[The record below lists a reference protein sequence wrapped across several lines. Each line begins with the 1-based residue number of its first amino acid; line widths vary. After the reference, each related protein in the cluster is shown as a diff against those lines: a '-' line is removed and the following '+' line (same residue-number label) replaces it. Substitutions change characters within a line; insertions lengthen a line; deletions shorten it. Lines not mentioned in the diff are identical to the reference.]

1 MGKYIKKFTT
11 HAEYQSYISG
21 SDAYLPN
28 VSTCDDQPTHVHYNP
43 ELMYRTV
50 SGDPFCNGYDKYVEV
65 ESQVS
70 RDNGATWETTA
81 TTQVLVEK
89 NSADCGYVN
98 DKLVVTYDVKSTSED
113 TALFDLSYGSSIV
126 GIEIDGVELQTVQNT
141 YRFNTT
147 GEHVV
152 KYTFNNPA
160 VIDNNCF
167 KPDSVNLYITKYEVP
182 ETITYIGYYSFNSSE
197 DKFDIVMYSTTPPSI
212 SFNICDVDKVN
223 NIYVPAESVDE
234 YKNTEY
240 WSNYRDKIVA
250 MP

>member
-21 SDAYLPN
+21 SGAYLPN

-89 NSADCGYVN
+89 NSVDCGYVN
-98 DKLVVTYDVKSTSED
+98 DKLTVTYDVKSTSED
-113 TALFDLSYGSSIV
+113 TALFDSSYGRSIASV
-126 GIEIDGVELQTVQNT
+126 EIDGVELQTVQNT
-141 YRFNTT
+141 YRFSTT

-160 VIDNNCF
+160 EIGANCF
-167 KPDSVNLYITKYEVP
+167 KPDSVRLYITKFEVP
-182 ETITYIGYYSFNSSE
+182 ETITNIEYYSFNSSE
-197 DKFDIVMYSTTPPSI
+197 DKFDIVVYSTTPPSTAYY
-212 SFNICDVDKVN
+212 ICDTDKVN
-223 NIYVPAESVDE
+223 NIYVPAESVDV

-240 WSNYRDKIVA
+240 WSFYEDKIVA
-250 MP
+250 IP